1 MAIYDNDSLQKVKD
15 CLKYLTTKFARIIN
29 WMTPYSFLYY
39 LPDFDTIYKS
49 IDWTKPIDD
58 IDKQLYKKY
67 DFSQE
72 EIDFIE
78 KTVKPME

>member
-1 MAIYDNDSLQKVKD
+1 
-15 CLKYLTTKFARIIN
+15 
-29 WMTPYSFLYY
+29 MTPYSFLYY